1 MDANGPSRVVIVGG
15 GFGGLNAAKALA
27 GQPGIDVTLIDR
39 HNHHLFQPLLYQV
52 ATAGL
57 SPADIATPIRTIL
70 RGRPRSR
77 VLLDNVTGVDFA
89 AKAITTASQTISYD
103 YLILACGARHSY
115 FGHQEWEEF
124 APGLKSLEE
133 ATEIRRRVL
142 TAYELA
148 EKETDPER
156 KRQLL
161 TFVVIGGGPTGV
173 ELAGALAEISRQTLR
188 RDFTNIDPGRTR
200 VLLLEA
206 GPRIL
211 ASFDPSLS
219 AQATADL
226 ERLGV
231 GVWTE
236 SRVTDITKEGVFLGD
251 ERVRAA
257 TVLWAAGVQASK
269 LNQHL
274 GAELDRQ
281 GRVVVEPDCSLADNP
296 SVFVLGDQAHF
307 AHDPKNPGVPLP
319 GLCPVAIQQGKW
331 TARNILRELKGKPR
345 EAFRYVDKGQMATI
359 GRKRAICEIGKV
371 RFRGMF
377 AWLAWLLVH
386 IYFLIGFRNRL
397 MVMLNWGW
405 AYLTFRRGAR
415 LIVSKDWRAHD
426 EIQPL

>member
-1 MDANGPSRVVIVGG
+1 MAGEQKSIARVVIVGG
-15 GFGGLNAAKALA
+15 GFGGLNAAKELA
-27 GQPGIDVTLIDR
+27 GRPGIDVTLIDR

-57 SPADIATPIRTIL
+57 SPADIATPIRTVL

-77 VLLDNVTGVDFA
+77 VLLDRVTGIDLDHNTVE
-89 AKAITTASQTISYD
+89 TPSQTLPYD

-115 FGHQEWEEF
+115 FGHPQWEEH

-188 RDFTNIDPGRTR
+188 RDFSNIDPGRTR

-211 ASFDPSLS
+211 AGFHPDLS
-219 AQATADL
+219 QRATDDL

-236 SRVTDITKEGVFLGD
+236 SRVTDITEQGVSLG
-251 ERVRAA
+251 EEHVHAA
-257 TVLWAAGVQASK
+257 TVVWAAGVQASK
-269 LNQHL
+269 LNQL
-274 GAELDRQ
+274 LDAPLDRQ
-281 GRVVVEPDCSLADNP
+281 GRVHVAPDCSLADHPN
-296 SVFVLGDQAHF
+296 VFVIGDQAHF
-307 AHDPKNPGVPLP
+307 AHDPKNPGVALP

-331 TARNILRELKGKPR
+331 AARNILRERRGKPR
-345 EAFRYVDKGQMATI
+345 ESFRYVDKGQMATI
-359 GRKRAICEIGKV
+359 GRKRAICEIGTV
-371 RFRGMF
+371 RFRGML
-377 AWLAWLLVH
+377 AWIAWLLVH

-405 AYLTFRRGAR
+405 AYVTFRRGAR
-415 LIVSKDWRAHD
+415 LIVSKNWRTDA
-426 EIQPL
+426 